1 MGFWANEDVLLGET
15 DDWGMQRGEQNANV
29 TVRKRT
35 VRQKSVELMIIQHL
49 QAPKRK
55 TFSSLKI

>member
-1 MGFWANEDVLLGET
+1 MIRLLFCWNLLMGFWANEDVLLGET

-35 VRQKSVELMIIQHL
+35 VRQKSVELMNI
-49 QAPKRK
+49 
-55 TFSSLKI
+55 